1 MTCAAVADALDCDA
15 WASAATPRSLPA
27 AARSTSPSAPAAGSP
42 SGAARATADD
52 AAPAPTPPRTL
63 AASTPSRPRTWGDCQ
78 RDGWAEGPCPWV
90 GCRHHLALDVMHDA
104 RRGDGLR
111 VHGVAGERAQPRV
124 LRPRT
129 AAEIEQLAE
138 LVVAR
143 IATMPATCSLA
154 VAASGPTAAALPIVL
169 GVSARKARGQVR
181 RAAAAARARG
191 VALARATAIPARK
204 HAESRRVAVVS
215 QVAETTEI
223 TQGKR
228 DSTPAL
234 NTRRTRSPNRA
245 ETSPHVAPTDENAG
259 GAA

>member
-1 MTCAAVADALDCDA
+1 M
-15 WASAATPRSLPA
+15 
-27 AARSTSPSAPAAGSP
+27 
-42 SGAARATADD
+42 
-52 AAPAPTPPRTL
+52 
-63 AASTPSRPRTWGDCQ
+63 
-78 RDGWAEGPCPWV
+78 RDE
-90 GCRHHLALDVMHDA
+90 

-129 AAEIEQLAE
+129 DAELEQLAE

-143 IATMPATCSLA
+143 IAAMPETCSLV
-154 VAASGPTAAALPIVL
+154 VAAGGPAAAALPIVL

-191 VALARATAIPARK
+191 VALADGTRIHARK
-204 HAESRRVAVVS
+204 HAESRRGAGGV
-215 QVAETTEI
+215 QVRENAESPA
-223 TQGKR
+223 GKR

-245 ETSPHVAPTDENAG
+245 ETSPPAAIRDENG
-259 GAA
+259 GYP